1 MKREFFLFAAMMV
14 SVTVFSQSATETTV
28 KYNKMDVPGVSF
40 VTSDYNVKVTAEA
53 LKARLEKD
61 ARLKGSNANGFRFYQ
76 AQPFAEFGSLNYDI
90 YVKVAT
96 TGKKKDL
103 KTVIYLL
110 VSKGNENFES
120 GAKDIELIE
129 NVKTFLNN
137 FVATYLRQYDIE
149 MKIQSQAKLIKKLEK
164 ENKSLLSSRDK
175 LKKQTEENERAIT
188 KNQNDLQKAKGDL
201 NTLKNSK

>member
-1 MKREFFLFAAMMV
+1 MKRGMFFISAMMV
-14 SVTVFSQSATETTV
+14 AVSVFSQSATETTV

-40 VTSDYNVKVTAEA
+40 VTSDYDVKVTAEA

-76 AQPFAEFGSLNYDI
+76 AQPFAELGSLNYDI

-96 TGKKKDL
+96 IGKKKDL

-120 GAKDIELIE
+120 AAKDPELTE
-129 NVKTFLNN
+129 NMKNFLNN

-164 ENKSLLSSRDK
+164 ENKSLLSNREK
-175 LKKQTEENERAIT
+175 LKKQTEENEKAIA
-188 KNQNDLQKAKGDL
+188 KNQNDLQKAKGEL
-201 NTLKNSK
+201 NSLKQSK